1 MQYVDFVKQLG
12 KVGIVLINTRDENG
26 KPLNLVNADV
36 ETLSVLTEDQID
48 ALQAAIDDVERRG
61 VESVTMPDQ
70 APNLPGESSTLSWVE
85 WLDGLGDEPMQ
96 ASKSLFEGLA
106 NEAFRDGQAKA
117 LAEIDAIP
125 INPAR
130 VVDSLDAIAW
140 ANDALPGGGS
150 APRVAWSPT
159 ALAGWFALAIEA
171 GRQANRV
178 RGLNSDDDAVAFD
191 VSEANA
197 VEFVMAEGG
206 KAWLNVDGRC
216 RARFGRTSIVI
227 VENSGNREVWR
238 KPVEADAKA

>member
-36 ETLSVLTEDQID
+36 ETLSALTEDQID

-61 VESVTMPDQ
+61 VESVTMPTQ
-70 APNLPGESSTLSWVE
+70 LGKLPPDGGLSHWIGE
-85 WLDGLGDEPMQ
+85 LDAD
-96 ASKSLFEGLA
+96 
-106 NEAFRDGQAKA
+106 EAFSVTPEVLGSIYDRGELIGRMKEQDA
-117 LAEIDAIP
+117 IDAIP
-125 INPAR
+125 ITVAR

-150 APRVAWSPT
+150 APRVALT
-159 ALAGWFALAIEA
+159 AAGLAPWFALAIEA

-178 RGLNSDDDAVAFD
+178 RGLNGDDDAVAFD
-191 VSEANA
+191 VGEANA

-216 RARFGRTSIVI
+216 RARFGRTTIVI

-238 KPVEADAKA
+238 KPAE